1 MISNNRN
8 SQLLEIIEKNPGI
21 KFREL
26 MRATGM
32 KNGVL
37 SHYVNNLEKNG
48 AVQVKREP
56 RQTRFFPLHITD
68 EESKIIKALRRN
80 TPREII
86 EALLVHEELNF
97 GEIVKYVGKS
107 PPTVSLY
114 ISHLVSDQVIELQ
127 LNQRKKTYRIKDR
140 KSMDKIIEKY
150 HPTGIDKLASS
161 FEDIINSL

>member
-37 SHYVNNLEKNG
+37 SHYVSNLEKTG
-48 AVQVKREP
+48 SVQVKREP
-56 RQTRFFPLHITD
+56 RQTRFFPLHVSE

-86 EALLVHEELNF
+86 EALLVHEE
-97 GEIVKYVGKS
+97 
-107 PPTVSLY
+107 
-114 ISHLVSDQVIELQ
+114 
-127 LNQRKKTYRIKDR
+127 
-140 KSMDKIIEKY
+140 
-150 HPTGIDKLASS
+150 
-161 FEDIINSL
+161 